1 MKNLEI
7 INKKETF
14 TVKENVNGIDIF
26 YHYET
31 DNNNTTPVVVNFSTQ
46 GKEKMLN
53 GSYTQGGGFV
63 LNGQGITEPTD
74 LQIVEKAFT
83 TILEIVKPK
92 TEEIQE
98 LQEEQIPQAD

>member
-31 DNNNTTPVVVNFSTQ
+31 DNNNTTPVAVNFSTQ
-46 GKEKMLN
+46 GQDGKMLN

-63 LNGQGITEPTD
+63 LNGQGITEPSD
-74 LQIVEKAFT
+74 LQIVEKAFV

-92 TEEIQE
+92 I
-98 LQEEQIPQAD
+98 LEEQVPQAD